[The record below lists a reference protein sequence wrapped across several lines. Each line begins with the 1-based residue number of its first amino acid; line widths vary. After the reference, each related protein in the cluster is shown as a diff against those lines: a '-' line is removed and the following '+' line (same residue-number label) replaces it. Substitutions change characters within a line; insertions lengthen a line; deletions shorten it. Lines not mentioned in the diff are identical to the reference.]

1 MSDIVAAMLIWL
13 AAVSATTMLVVGMVS
28 LFDGLANFF
37 VRVHDEED

>member
-28 LFDGLANFF
+28 FFEGLANFF

>member
-13 AAVSATTMLVVGMVS
+13 AALSGTTMLVVGIIS
-28 LFDGLANFF
+28 FFEALANFF